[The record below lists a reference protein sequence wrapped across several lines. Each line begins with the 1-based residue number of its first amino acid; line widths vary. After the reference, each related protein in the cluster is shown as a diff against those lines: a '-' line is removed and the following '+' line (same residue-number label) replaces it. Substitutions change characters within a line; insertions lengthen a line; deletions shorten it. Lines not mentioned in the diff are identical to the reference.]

1 MDMSS
6 FLTRRALRVKF
17 SGKLGQKLEEQ
28 RLPHLRRWG
37 ALALLAAKVRDFIPL
52 LCSPPF
58 GSVLLASCSGSFSV
72 SETDMHTH
80 MIMCQMP
87 SGFVHNIVFF

>member
-28 RLPHLRRWG
+28 RHPYLRQWG
-37 ALALLAAKVRDFIPL
+37 ALALAAKVRDFIPL
-52 LCSPPF
+52 LCSSPF

-80 MIMCQMP
+80 T
-87 SGFVHNIVFF
+87 